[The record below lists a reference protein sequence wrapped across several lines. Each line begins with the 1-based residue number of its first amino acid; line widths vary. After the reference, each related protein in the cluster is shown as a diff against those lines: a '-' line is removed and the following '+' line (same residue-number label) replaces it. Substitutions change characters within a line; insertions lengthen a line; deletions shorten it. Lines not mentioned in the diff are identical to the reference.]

1 MNQGIGQGKPA
12 APRDP
17 AERTERTER
26 TERQAEIVLALDVGT
41 GGARV
46 SAYDTRGAL
55 VASGAATYPSYYD
68 QPAWAEQDAE
78 LWWSAARVALTQAVT
93 SLSPGMRV
101 RVIGLTGQSPTVVPV
116 DGAGAPLRR
125 GLSYQD
131 NRATEE
137 AAAWSAHAGGRAMVH
152 QRTGHDPAAFYI
164 GPKLLWIR
172 RHEPD
177 IFARARAWLQPR
189 DLVAHRLTGALATD
203 WSHAGS
209 TLLFDIMTRA
219 WAPDLAH
226 AQDLPTNLFPP
237 ALAPWSEIGVA
248 LPAVAAEIGLPPDVP
263 VVIGGA
269 DSQCCTVGAGVMRSS
284 MLSDM
289 AGTSTC
295 LNAPVHHPLADVR
308 IANYCHVVPDWWCTE
323 LGLNASGAAFAWL
336 ATLLA
341 APGEQPSFAACEQA
355 AEQAPAGAGGLIF
368 LPYIADGERFDPT
381 LRGGF
386 CGLSLRHGRPELAR
400 AVLEGVAFAI
410 REHVATMAQAGAPIA
425 EIHVSGGGARS
436 AVWNQIKAD
445 VIGKPVVA
453 VASDATSL
461 GVALVAGTAVGLWNS
476 LEEAVAQCVRVR
488 ERYEPATAHTP
499 LYDEMAAR
507 FGALARQTSEQP
519 TDGARDVHD
528 VRDANNQGNERG

>member
-1 MNQGIGQGKPA
+1 MA
-12 APRDP
+12 L
-17 AERTERTER
+17 
-26 TERQAEIVLALDVGT
+26 ERQAEIVLALDVGT

-68 QPAWAEQDAE
+68 QPSWAEQDAE
-78 LWWSAARVALTQAVT
+78 LWWSAARVALRQAVT
-93 SLSPGMRV
+93 SLSPRMRV
-101 RVIGLTGQSPTVVPV
+101 RAIGLTGQSPTVVPV
-116 DGAGAPLRR
+116 DGNGAPLRR

-137 AAAWSAHAGGRAMVH
+137 AAAWSARAGGRALVH
-152 QRTGHDPAAFYI
+152 QRTGHEPAAFYI

-189 DLVAHRLTGALATD
+189 DLVAHRLTGTLATD

-209 TLLFDIMTRA
+209 TLLFDILTRT
-219 WAPDLAH
+219 WALDLAQ
-226 AQDLPTNLFPP
+226 AQDLPTELFPP
-237 ALAPWSEIGVA
+237 ALAPWSEVGVA
-248 LPAVAAEIGLPPDVP
+248 LPAVAAEVGLPPGVP

-269 DSQCCTVGAGVMRSS
+269 DSQCCAVGAGVMRSS

-295 LNAPVHHPLADVR
+295 LNAPVRHPLADGR

-336 ATLLA
+336 AAVLA
-341 APGEQPSFAACEQA
+341 APGELPAFAMCEQA
-355 AEQAPAGAGGLIF
+355 AERAPAGAGGLIF

-381 LRGGF
+381 LRGGLY
-386 CGLSLRHGRPELAR
+386 GLSLRHGRPELAR
-400 AVLEGVAFAI
+400 AVLEGVAFAM

-445 VIGKPVVA
+445 IIGTPVVA

-476 LEEAVAQCVRVR
+476 LDEAVAQCVRVR
-488 ERYEPATAHTP
+488 ERYEPVAARQP
-499 LYDEMAAR
+499 LYDDLATR
-507 FGALARQTSEQP
+507 FSALARQIAEQP
-519 TDGARDVHD
+519 ADETRNTSDTPDRRDR
-528 VRDANNQGNERG
+528 RDALEKGG